1 MNTKLK
7 HGQRLAAEFK
17 PQNTAISKGNSK
29 SAEMLIDDI
38 ANGEIVLDYGLG
50 VGRNVKYMLEKGK
63 HIKIHGTDIL
73 EQLVKENAKHNELRE
88 RGCII
93 AESELLSNE
102 SYDKIL
108 NSHVLNVIAED
119 TIKNFVVND
128 IYNKLKKG
136 GKAYFEVRTKSDVE
150 SAKTKE
156 AFGNGYK
163 IKKGKDFT
171 YQEAIAK
178 EKMKDLIEG
187 NGFVIVNHICNS
199 SRHIVVATK

>member
-1 MNTKLK
+1 MNTELK
-7 HGQRLAAEFK
+7 HGQRLVKEFK
-17 PQNTAISKGNSK
+17 PENTAISKGNSK
-29 SAEMLIDDI
+29 SAEMLINDT
-38 ANGEIVLDYGLG
+38 ANNEIVLDYGIG
-50 VGRNVKYMLEKGK
+50 VGRNVKYMLEKREY
-63 HIKIHGTDIL
+63 IEIHGTDIV

-93 AESELLSNE
+93 TESKLLNNE
-102 SYDKIL
+102 SYDKVL

-156 AFGNGYK
+156 VFGNGYK

-171 YQEAIAK
+171 YQEAISK
-178 EKMKDLIEG
+178 EKMKDLIEA
-187 NGFVIVNHICNS
+187 NGFIIMDHICNS